1 MSKFWSWLRAQ
12 EGADEATLFLTD
24 PIDSETNW
32 FEDVVTHN
40 EFRAELMM
48 HQGEDI
54 RVVINSPGG
63 DVFAGADIYTMLR
76 EHNGRVTTEISGI
89 AASAAATVFMAG
101 DERLASPVGYLM
113 IHNPWAV
120 AMGNS
125 RELQAQAK
133 VLDVLRE
140 GMIAAYMERFNGPRE
155 QLEELLDAETY
166 MTARQ
171 AMDYGFVTGLTVTH
185 VHPAT
190 DGSDAR
196 LVSSTRSL
204 DRRRMCARIRE
215 GVAAQARIA
224 LDESEQRRRAE
235 IKAEAERIAAASK
248 L

>member
-12 EGADEATLFLTD
+12 EGDDGATLFLTD
-24 PIDSETNW
+24 PIDSETSW
-32 FEDVVTHN
+32 FEDTVTHN

-48 HQGEDI
+48 HRSENI

-76 EHNGRVTTEISGI
+76 EHDGKVTTEISGI
-89 AASAAATVFMAG
+89 AASSAATGFMAG

-113 IHNPWAV
+113 IHNPWTI

-125 RELQAQAK
+125 RELQEQAK

-140 GMIAAYMERFNGPRE
+140 GMIAAYMERFNGTRE

-166 MTARQ
+166 MTAQQ
-171 AMDYGFVTGLTVTH
+171 AMDYGFVTGLAAASK
-185 VHPAT
+185 HPVA
-190 DGSDAR
+190 DGSEAR
-196 LVSSTRSL
+196 LVSAAHSL

-215 GVAAQARIA
+215 GVAAQARVA